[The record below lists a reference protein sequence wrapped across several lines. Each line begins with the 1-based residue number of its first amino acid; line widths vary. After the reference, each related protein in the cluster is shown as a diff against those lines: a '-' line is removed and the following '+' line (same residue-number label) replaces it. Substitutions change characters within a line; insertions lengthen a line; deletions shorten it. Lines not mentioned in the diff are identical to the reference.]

1 MSKWNGELKLG
12 KASNSGGEL
21 SLATSTAQQLFYKI
35 TDLATYIT
43 PNVVK
48 FYKIYCT

>member
-21 SLATSTAQQLFYKI
+21 SLATCAQQLFYKMN
-35 TDLATYIT
+35 DLATYIT